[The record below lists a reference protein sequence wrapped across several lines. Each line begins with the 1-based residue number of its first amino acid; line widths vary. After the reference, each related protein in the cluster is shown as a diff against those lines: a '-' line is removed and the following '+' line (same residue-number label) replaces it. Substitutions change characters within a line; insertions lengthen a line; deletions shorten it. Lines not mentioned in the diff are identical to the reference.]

1 MEPSST
7 EYTRG
12 MTKVEKDFMQLHSQL
27 AQDQFEKYVLEVTI
41 KTLENGGTVSKIDTY
56 QLLPPADDWKFP
68 KYPNKTAIL
77 PPEVDLVEELKKF
90 ILANEPFLREP
101 DCSLGTWIHPQTHC
115 FYLDIATSVSDL
127 AEARKMAL
135 EIGDR
140 EGRKIVALYNS
151 ERNEIVYL

>member
-1 MEPSST
+1 
-7 EYTRG
+7 
-12 MTKVEKDFMQLHSQL
+12 MQFQSQL
-27 AQDQFEKYVLEVTI
+27 AGDPFEKYVLEVANA
-41 KTLENGGTVSKIDTY
+41 TLENGGAVSKLETY

-68 KYPNKTAIL
+68 KYPNRTVIL

-101 DCSLGTWIHPQTHC
+101 NCWLGTWINPHTHC
-115 FYLDIATSVSDL
+115 FYLDITMSVLDFD
-127 AEARKMAL
+127 EARKIAL
-135 EIGDR
+135 EIGHR